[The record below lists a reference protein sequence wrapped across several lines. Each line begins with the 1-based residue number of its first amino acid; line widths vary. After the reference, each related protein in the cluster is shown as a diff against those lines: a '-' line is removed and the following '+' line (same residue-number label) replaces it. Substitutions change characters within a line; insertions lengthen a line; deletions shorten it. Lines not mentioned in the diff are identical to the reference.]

1 VIEFDPRVLH
11 DFASRL
17 LQAAGTPLESA
28 NLVTEML
35 IEGDR
40 SGHGSHGLIRLPLY
54 IKSITTGQLNP
65 NAKPT
70 VVQRTPVTALI
81 DGDRG
86 FGQVTTRFA
95 VDCGL
100 EIVAQRGLAAV
111 ATKRVFHI
119 GRLGD
124 YPERAAREGWIAL
137 AWANG
142 LRTPPTVAPF
152 GGAKA
157 AHGTNPFAAAIPRSA
172 GQDPIVVDFAT
183 ARLAEGKIQLR
194 RNRGDT
200 VPEGVLLDDQGQATT
215 DPNALYEGGALLT
228 AGEHKGYGLSV
239 VCDLLAGLLTGT
251 GSPCMPG
258 SVGGNP
264 IMLIL
269 LDPACF
275 RLPEDFLRDVD
286 QFCEIVKSTPPA
298 KGHGEVLIPGDPE
311 HAQRRKNAK
320 TIPLDES
327 TWQLLVEEATSQSV
341 RLPEPK

>member
-1 VIEFDPRVLH
+1 VTEFNPRVLH
-11 DFASRL
+11 DFSSRL
-17 LQAAGTPLESA
+17 LQAVGTPLDSA
-28 NLVTEML
+28 NQVIEML
-35 IEGDR
+35 LEGDR
-40 SGHGSHGLIRLPLY
+40 SGHASHGLIRLPQY
-54 IKSITTGQLNP
+54 IKAIGAGQINP
-65 NAKPT
+65 EAKPT
-70 VVQRTPVTALI
+70 VVQRTPVTALV
-81 DGDRG
+81 DGGGG
-86 FGQVTTRFA
+86 FGQLTASFA

-100 EIVAQRGLAAV
+100 EIVAKHGLAAV
-111 ATKRVFHI
+111 ATKGGFHI

-142 LRTPPTVAPF
+142 IRTPPSVAPF

-183 ARLAEGKIQLR
+183 SRLAEGKIRLR

-200 VPEGVLLDDQGQATT
+200 VPEGVLLDNQGEATT

-239 VCDLLAGLLTGT
+239 VCDLLAGLLTGS
-251 GSPCMPG
+251 GSPCMPD
-258 SVGGNP
+258 SIGGNP

-275 RLPEDFLRDVD
+275 RVPDDFLRDVD

-298 KGHGEVLIPGDPE
+298 EGHGEVLMPGDPE
-311 HAQRRKNAK
+311 RAQRRKNAK

-327 TWQLLVEEATSQSV
+327 TWQLLVEVATAQSV
-341 RLPEPK
+341 RLPELQ